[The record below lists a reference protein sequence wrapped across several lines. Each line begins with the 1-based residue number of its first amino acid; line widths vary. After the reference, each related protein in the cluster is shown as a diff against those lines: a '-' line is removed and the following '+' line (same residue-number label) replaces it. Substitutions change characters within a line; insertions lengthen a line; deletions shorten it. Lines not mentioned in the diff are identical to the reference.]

1 MVSKRAA
8 LARMVL
14 EVALLA
20 LEELNIGWVEG
31 GWGKRWVG

>member
-14 EVALLA
+14 EAALLA
-20 LEELNIGWVEG
+20 LEELNIGWAEG
-31 GWGKRWVG
+31 GSGGAVG

>member
-1 MVSKRAA
+1 MVLKRAA

-14 EVALLA
+14 EARLLA

-31 GWGKRWVG
+31 GRGEWWAG